1 MKQRRRW
8 MNGIVG
14 GINGAIN
21 PTANLWWG
29 ESVKPLHLK
38 LRNLV
43 VMIQQYILVMQV
55 LIGTGQEVNIV

>member
-14 GINGAIN
+14 GLNGAIN
-21 PTANLWWG
+21 PTANLWWSK
-29 ESVKPLHLK
+29 SVKPLHLK

-55 LIGTGQEVNIV
+55 WNID